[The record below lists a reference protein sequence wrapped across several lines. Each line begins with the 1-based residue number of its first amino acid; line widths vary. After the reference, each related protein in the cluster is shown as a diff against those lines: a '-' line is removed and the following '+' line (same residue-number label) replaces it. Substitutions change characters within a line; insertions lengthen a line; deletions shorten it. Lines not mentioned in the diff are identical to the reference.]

1 MKAIAC
7 AIMVVAGAL
16 PLPPDTSLTM
26 HTFADVW
33 VFIWVVAT
41 VLMLCLEKPPG
52 G

>member
-33 VFIWVVAT
+33 VFHLGCSYRAHA
-41 VLMLCLEKPPG
+41 MP
-52 G
+52 